1 MDSDSSPSIEV
12 AVGNGAWRTAVTD
25 LEPTVEAAALAAFQA
40 AIARLSGM
48 DAATLVP
55 PVEISIRLADD
66 AEVRTLNR
74 DFRGKDAP
82 TNVLS
87 FEGDDPAAPRLPGE
101 PLLLGDIVVALET
114 TRAEAA
120 ALGRTTGAH
129 LAHLVVHGVLHL
141 LGYDH
146 EDDAEAAVM
155 EGLETLVM
163 IGLGHADPYAADDD
177 VLAHGANADGFGAD
191 VAEKG
196 AAPALAPPALA
207 LPASALDVGR

>member
-40 AIARLSGM
+40 ATARLSAM
-48 DAATLVP
+48 DAATLAP

-66 AEVRTLNR
+66 AEVRILNR

-87 FEGDDPAAPRLPGE
+87 FEGDDPTAPRRPGE

-114 TRAEAA
+114 TCAEAA
-120 ALGRTTGAH
+120 AMGRAAGAH
-129 LAHLVVHGVLHL
+129 LTHLVVHGVLHL
-141 LGYDH
+141 LGFDH
-146 EDDAEAAVM
+146 QDDAEAAVM
-155 EGLETLVM
+155 EALETLVLA
-163 IGLGHADPYAADDD
+163 GLGHADPYAADDD
-177 VLAHGANADGFGAD
+177 VRAGGSNGAGFGAS
-191 VAEKG
+191 VAETG
-196 AAPALAPPALA
+196 ATSPLVLEA
-207 LPASALDVGR
+207 GR